1 MAELLD
7 LSYEAIYAQR
17 DALDPSTGRIE
28 EIADGIAVCSGLRD
42 ARIND
47 AVVLGD
53 EIPGIV
59 LKLDEDRV
67 GVGLLAT
74 GELAEGAE
82 ARLLGTAL
90 SAAVSTE
97 IAGRVLDSAGA
108 PLDGLPA
115 PTTGTTVPVF
125 APSPALNTIEGV
137 SRPLATGLL
146 AVDAVTPVGRGQRQ
160 LILGDRQTGKTQL
173 AIDAIINQRSQ
184 DVICLYVSI
193 GKKMAEVAS
202 IVSHLRVA
210 GALDYT
216 TVIAAPA
223 DATLTSQYV
232 APYYGMAVAEALRAA
247 GKDVLVVFDDLTN
260 HADAY
265 RSISLLLRRPPGRE
279 AYPGDIFY
287 IHGSLLERAAQ
298 LSAEHGGG
306 SITALPVV
314 TTLSDDLSAYIPT
327 NIVSITDGQ
336 IYLRAE
342 LANQG
347 RMPAIDI
354 GLSVS
359 RVGSD
364 AQLPVI
370 SQLSKGIS
378 FTLSQFA
385 ELQELLMYDGALSEH
400 QRSLVADG
408 QALVELFK
416 QPAGAP
422 RDPATTV
429 FMLWAFRAGAFEG
442 CSAAD
447 AAVLTGSLVAAA
459 ERNAADLAALLA
471 PQLVPGGARTFSEQ
485 QTASLTE
492 LLDLARAA
500 VS

>member
-1 MAELLD
+1 
-7 LSYEAIYAQR
+7 
-17 DALDPSTGRIE
+17 
-28 EIADGIAVCSGLRD
+28 
-42 ARIND
+42 
-47 AVVLGD
+47 
-53 EIPGIV
+53 
-59 LKLDEDRV
+59 
-67 GVGLLAT
+67 
-74 GELAEGAE
+74 
-82 ARLLGTAL
+82 
-90 SAAVSTE
+90 
-97 IAGRVLDSAGA
+97 
-108 PLDGLPA
+108 
-115 PTTGTTVPVF
+115 VF
-125 APSPALNTIEGV
+125 APSPKLATIEGV

-146 AVDAVTPVGRGQRQ
+146 AVDAVIPIGRGQRQ

-184 DVICLYVSI
+184 DVVCLYVSI
-193 GKKMAEVAS
+193 GKKMAEIAS
-202 IVSHLRVA
+202 IVSRLRAA

-223 DATLTSQYV
+223 DATLTSQYI
-232 APYYGMAVAEALRAA
+232 APYYGMAVAEALRAK

-298 LSAEHGGG
+298 LSEQHGGG

-378 FTLSQFA
+378 FTLSQYA

-422 RDPATTV
+422 REPAVSV
-429 FMLWAFRAGAFEG
+429 FLLWAFRAGAFVG
-442 CSAAD
+442 LSGAD
-447 AAVLTGSLVAAA
+447 AAVLSGRLVAAA
-459 ERNAADLAALLA
+459 EQNAEALAGLLA
-471 PQLVPGGARTFSEQ
+471 PQLVAGGERFMSEA

-492 LLDLARAA
+492 LLDLARAGM
-500 VS
+500 S